1 MTKWVGGEES
11 WEPAGSFRL
20 DRPDSDE
27 SDNTHLPVFENNR
40 SRMTD
45 GQVSEFTGSDSG
57 EAAGGESASVT
68 LDDIDIQIDML
79 NVKLNNDIENE

>member
-1 MTKWVGGEES
+1 LTKWVGGEES

-27 SDNTHLPVFENNR
+27 SDNTHLPVFEKIR

-68 LDDIDIQIDML
+68 PDDDIQFDM
-79 NVKLNNDIENE
+79 V

>member
-1 MTKWVGGEES
+1 
-11 WEPAGSFRL
+11 
-20 DRPDSDE
+20 
-27 SDNTHLPVFENNR
+27 
-40 SRMTD
+40 MTD

-68 LDDIDIQIDML
+68 LDDDIQIDMR